1 MTWRR
6 VWRKRL
12 RFSGNIWIGRKG
24 IFIIF
29 NSAMEGFFGKWGKA
43 SSAYGRK
50 EKTAE
55 KSEVYGAFLAAI
67 GEK

>member
-1 MTWRR
+1 
-6 VWRKRL
+6 
-12 RFSGNIWIGRKG
+12 
-24 IFIIF
+24 
-29 NSAMEGFFGKWGKA
+29 MEGLFSKWGKA
-43 SSAYGRK
+43 SFAYERK